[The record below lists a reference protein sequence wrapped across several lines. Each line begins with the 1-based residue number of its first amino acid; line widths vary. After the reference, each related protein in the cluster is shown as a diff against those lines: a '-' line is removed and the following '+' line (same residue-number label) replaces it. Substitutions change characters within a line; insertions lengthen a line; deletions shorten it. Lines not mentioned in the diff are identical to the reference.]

1 MFMSQPDHT
10 QHEKLKKLYKKVTIF
25 YGEIPPQIEFLGN
38 IDPDYLED
46 FLKSVRRI
54 AMHPH
59 IDPDFFSFIR
69 LFVAFKEDYDYCKMF
84 NTKLLLSRGYDQAL
98 LHEVVKNIDTIPL
111 DDRHKALAHFA
122 LKAIYDSRNCTRSD
136 FDALYAQDWTQK
148 DVFDAIEHAG
158 TIFRNGRILTAYAV
172 KD

>member
-1 MFMSQPDHT
+1 MFMSQPDPT
-10 QHEKLKKLYKKVTIF
+10 QQDKLKKLYKRVTLF
-25 YGEIPPQIEFLGN
+25 YGEVPPQMEFLGN

-46 FLKSVRRI
+46 FLKGVRRI
-54 AMHPH
+54 ATHPH
-59 IDPDFFSFIR
+59 IDPDFFSFVR

-98 LHEVVKNIDTIPL
+98 LHEVVKNIDSIPL
-111 DDRHKALAHFA
+111 DAKHKTLARFA
-122 LKAIYDSRNCTRSD
+122 LKAIYNSRNCTQED
-136 FDALYAQDWTQK
+136 FDALYTQGWTQK

-158 TIFRNGRILTAYAV
+158 AIFRNGRILTAYTV